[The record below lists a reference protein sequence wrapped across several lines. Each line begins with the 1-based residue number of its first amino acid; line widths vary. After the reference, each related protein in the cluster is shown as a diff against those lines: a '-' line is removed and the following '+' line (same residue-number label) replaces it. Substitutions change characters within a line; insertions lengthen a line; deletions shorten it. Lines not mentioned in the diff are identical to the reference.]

1 MATQATT
8 LTRPLAPASAGVMLP
23 AFTLWWR
30 EIVRFYRQPTRVVGV
45 LASPLVFWLVIGS
58 GFGTSFR
65 SGGGPGQ
72 QHYLDYFYP
81 GALIMIVLFTSIFT
95 MMSVIEDRK
104 EGFLLS
110 VLVAPVPRT
119 AIVLG
124 KVLGGT
130 TLSAVQG
137 LIFLIFAPFAG
148 VHLELAQVLLAA
160 VVVFLVSFALTALG
174 FAIAWP
180 MDSSQAFHGIVNLFL
195 IPLWLLSGALFPI
208 QNASKWIKVIMRLNP
223 LTYGVEALRGLLYP
237 GAETTFPL
245 PSAMATLRSVFAGN
259 VWTRITD
266 GKPPHHEARRLIVGN
281 SIAEQYAFFPALN
294 ATLNGTSAALLLTG
308 RSPDC
313 SRAHCRTP
321 RLHDCCGS
329 CVGSV
334 SGVLSILP
342 LQSRKHSIPGRG
354 MGTSRL
360 FHDSD
365 FPCHTGDRHRAA
377 GDHHFDSRAEGAV
390 SAASGDRALDVAFV
404 DVCFRH
410 GCDCLFHALP
420 MVPAQLVA
428 SDGDS
433 SR

>member
-1 MATQATT
+1 MATRATV
-8 LTRPLAPASAGVMLP
+8 LTRPMATASAGVMLP
-23 AFTLWWR
+23 SFTLWWR
-30 EIVRFYRQPTRVVGV
+30 EIVRFYRQPMRVVGV

-137 LIFLIFAPFAG
+137 MIFLIFAPFAG
-148 VHLELAQVLLAA
+148 VHLDPVQVLLVA
-160 VVVFLVSFALTALG
+160 VVVFLVSFSLTALG

-208 QNASKWIKVIMRLNP
+208 ANASKWIKVIMRLNP

-245 PSAMATLRSVFAGN
+245 SSAMATLLLFSLVMFG
-259 VWTRITD
+259 
-266 GKPPHHEARRLIVGN
+266 L
-281 SIAEQYAFFPALN
+281 
-294 ATLNGTSAALLLTG
+294 ALLMANR
-308 RSPDC
+308 RSTRP
-313 SRAHCRTP
+313 
-321 RLHDCCGS
+321 
-329 CVGSV
+329 
-334 SGVLSILP
+334 
-342 LQSRKHSIPGRG
+342 
-354 MGTSRL
+354 
-360 FHDSD
+360 
-365 FPCHTGDRHRAA
+365 AA
-377 GDHHFDSRAEGAV
+377 
-390 SAASGDRALDVAFV
+390 
-404 DVCFRH
+404 
-410 GCDCLFHALP
+410 
-420 MVPAQLVA
+420 
-428 SDGDS
+428 
-433 SR
+433 

>member
-8 LTRPLAPASAGVMLP
+8 LARPIASASSGVMLP

-30 EIVRFYRQPTRVVGV
+30 EIVRFYRQPMRVVGV

-130 TLSAVQG
+130 TLSAIQG
-137 LIFLIFAPFAG
+137 MIFLIFAPFAG
-148 VHLELAQVLLAA
+148 VHLELVQVLLAA

-195 IPLWLLSGALFPI
+195 IPLWLLSGALFPLEG
-208 QNASKWIKVIMRLNP
+208 ASGWIRIIMRLNP
-223 LTYGVEALRGLLYP
+223 LTYGVEALRSLLYP

-245 PSAMATLRSVFAGN
+245 PSAMATLVLFSLVMFGLAFLMANRRTRSSLA
-259 VWTRITD
+259 
-266 GKPPHHEARRLIVGN
+266 
-281 SIAEQYAFFPALN
+281 
-294 ATLNGTSAALLLTG
+294 
-308 RSPDC
+308 
-313 SRAHCRTP
+313 
-321 RLHDCCGS
+321 
-329 CVGSV
+329 
-334 SGVLSILP
+334 
-342 LQSRKHSIPGRG
+342 
-354 MGTSRL
+354 
-360 FHDSD
+360 
-365 FPCHTGDRHRAA
+365 
-377 GDHHFDSRAEGAV
+377 
-390 SAASGDRALDVAFV
+390 
-404 DVCFRH
+404 
-410 GCDCLFHALP
+410 
-420 MVPAQLVA
+420 
-428 SDGDS
+428 
-433 SR
+433 

>member
-8 LTRPLAPASAGVMLP
+8 LPRQMAPASAGVTLP

-45 LASPLVFWLVIGS
+45 LASPFVFWLVIGS

-137 LIFLIFAPFAG
+137 MIFLVFAPFAG
-148 VHLELAQVLLAA
+148 IHLDVVQVLLVAM
-160 VVVFLVSFALTALG
+160 VVFLVSFSLTALG
-174 FAIAWP
+174 FSIAWP

-195 IPLWLLSGALFPI
+195 IPLWLLSGALFPLAG
-208 QNASKWIKVIMRLNP
+208 ASGWIRVIMRLNP
-223 LTYGVEALRGLLYP
+223 LTYGVEALRTLLYP
-237 GAETTFPL
+237 GAEANFPL
-245 PSAMATLRSVFAGN
+245 SSAMATLILFSLVMFAFAVFIANRRTRSSFA
-259 VWTRITD
+259 
-266 GKPPHHEARRLIVGN
+266 
-281 SIAEQYAFFPALN
+281 
-294 ATLNGTSAALLLTG
+294 
-308 RSPDC
+308 
-313 SRAHCRTP
+313 
-321 RLHDCCGS
+321 
-329 CVGSV
+329 
-334 SGVLSILP
+334 
-342 LQSRKHSIPGRG
+342 
-354 MGTSRL
+354 
-360 FHDSD
+360 
-365 FPCHTGDRHRAA
+365 
-377 GDHHFDSRAEGAV
+377 
-390 SAASGDRALDVAFV
+390 
-404 DVCFRH
+404 
-410 GCDCLFHALP
+410 
-420 MVPAQLVA
+420 
-428 SDGDS
+428 
-433 SR
+433 

>member
-1 MATQATT
+1 MATQATA
-8 LTRPLAPASAGVMLP
+8 LARPVASASAGVMLP
-23 AFTLWWR
+23 SFTLWWR

-137 LIFLIFAPFAG
+137 MIFLIFAPFAG
-148 VHLELAQVLLAA
+148 VHLDPVQVLLVA
-160 VVVFLVSFALTALG
+160 VVVFLVSFSLTALG

-195 IPLWLLSGALFPI
+195 IPLWLLSGALFPVA
-208 QNASKWIKVIMRLNP
+208 NASKWIKVIMRLNP

-245 PSAMATLRSVFAGN
+245 PSAMATLLLFSLVMFALAFLMVN
-259 VWTRITD
+259 RRTTR
-266 GKPPHHEARRLIVGN
+266 
-281 SIAEQYAFFPALN
+281 PA
-294 ATLNGTSAALLLTG
+294 A
-308 RSPDC
+308 
-313 SRAHCRTP
+313 
-321 RLHDCCGS
+321 
-329 CVGSV
+329 
-334 SGVLSILP
+334 
-342 LQSRKHSIPGRG
+342 
-354 MGTSRL
+354 
-360 FHDSD
+360 
-365 FPCHTGDRHRAA
+365 
-377 GDHHFDSRAEGAV
+377 
-390 SAASGDRALDVAFV
+390 
-404 DVCFRH
+404 
-410 GCDCLFHALP
+410 
-420 MVPAQLVA
+420 
-428 SDGDS
+428 
-433 SR
+433 